1 MEYPRYN
8 PASDNLPLSDD
19 ELNLLDDMLAA
30 LPSDAALNIEA
41 LDGYLSALL
50 LSPRPLPELPGAAWL
65 PTVWGGDGAD
75 GLAPF
80 ASGKQRKKLSLLVLR
95 HLHGIACQL
104 AQRPEAW
111 EPIFSVAEQED
122 GAELVDAED
131 WCTGFMIA
139 VDQDATAWEPL
150 FERTKTA
157 AALAPIALLGGDE
170 SQLSPEERSRLQDL
184 NWRDALSREVP
195 ESVLTLWTQRQA
207 PQDRAA

>member
-8 PASDNLPLSDD
+8 PASDHLPLSDD
-19 ELNLLDDMLAA
+19 ELNLLDDSLAR

-50 LSPRPLPELPGAAWL
+50 LSPQSLPDLPGAAWL
-65 PTVWGGDGAD
+65 PTVWGGDGED
-75 GLAPF
+75 GVAPF

-95 HLHGIACQL
+95 HLHSIAWQL
-104 AQRPEAW
+104 GQRPEGW

-131 WCTGFMIA
+131 WCVGFMLA
-139 VDQDATAWEPL
+139 VDLAPEAWAPL
-150 FERTKTA
+150 FERAKTA

-170 SQLSPEERSRLQDL
+170 SQLAPEERERLGDPQ
-184 NWRDALSREVP
+184 WRDTLSREIP
-195 ESVLTLWTQRQA
+195 ESVLTLWTLRG
-207 PQDRAA
+207 AAAA

>member
-19 ELNLLDDMLAA
+19 ELNQLDDLLAA

-41 LDGYLSALL
+41 LDGYLVALL
-50 LSPRPLPELPGAAWL
+50 LSPTPLPELPGAAWL

-75 GLAPF
+75 GQAPF

-104 AQRPEAW
+104 RDRPEGW
-111 EPIFSVAEQED
+111 EPIFSVAEQEE
-122 GAELVDAED
+122 GEELVDAED
-131 WCTGFMIA
+131 WCTGFMLA
-139 VDQDATAWEPL
+139 VDLAAEAWTPL
-150 FERTKTA
+150 FERDKTA

-170 SQLSPEERSRLQDL
+170 SGLAPEERARLGDL
-184 NWRDALSREVP
+184 QWRDALSREVP
-195 ESVLTLWTQRQA
+195 EGVLTLWTLRGQ
-207 PQDRAA
+207 PAA